1 MTIAA
6 GRPLGRYG
14 SSIIMMSTH
23 IRIGFAAA
31 AALAWA
37 GTAAQAQTIT
47 LRVADALPNGHIA
60 HQFILRP
67 FMEAVTKATNGQVV
81 FQHFPAEQLGKAK
94 DMLALTQTG
103 VADMALTVPSYISDK
118 MPLTA
123 AAELPGAFQTA
134 CEAAHAYSR
143 LTREGEI
150 LATQEYGANRVR
162 ALMSFPI
169 APSALVVSSARPVAG
184 LKDLDGLKLRTSGGA
199 LDLTVRSIGAVPVR
213 MSPPEVYESMQRG
226 TVDGALFPL
235 PSIIAY
241 DLTKLIKTA
250 SSTVNFGGIILTY
263 SISEAKWKALT
274 PDMQKVF
281 QAEADRATFEGCKK
295 LDAELESSIKK
306 MEASGTKFFAFSP
319 EDTHKLDEV
328 FDVVRKDWAATL
340 DKRGKPG
347 TPVLAAWQGAV
358 KAVRDNPNQ

>member
-1 MTIAA
+1 MTNTRRA
-6 GRPLGRYG
+6 LL
-14 SSIIMMSTH
+14 STV
-23 IRIGFAAA
+23 
-31 AALAWA
+31 ALAFLA
-37 GTAAQAQTIT
+37 TGAQAQQIT

-94 DMLALTQTG
+94 DMLALEQTG

-134 CEAAHAYSR
+134 CEAAHAYRR
-143 LTREGEI
+143 LTAEGAI

-169 APSALVVSSARPVAG
+169 APSALVVSSSRKVAS
-184 LKDLDGLKLRTSGGA
+184 LKDLEGLKLRTSGGA
-199 LDLTVRSIGAVPVR
+199 HDLTVRSIGAVPVR

-250 SSTVNFGGIILTY
+250 SPTVNFGGIILTY
-263 SISEAKWKALT
+263 SISEAKWKAL
-274 PDMQKVF
+274 PPEVQKVF
-281 QAEADRATFEGCKK
+281 QAEADKATFDGCRK
-295 LDAELESSIKK
+295 LDAELDESIKK
-306 MEASGTKFFAFSP
+306 MEATGTRMMAFPP
-319 EDTHKLDEV
+319 EDSAKLDEV
-328 FDVVRKDWAATL
+328 FEAVRKDWAAGL

-347 TPVLAAWQGAV
+347 TPVLAAWQDAV